1 MKFER
6 QIEVRLPEG
15 LAAGID
21 RAGSPFSDDEPA
33 GGATELQ
40 FVRNETG
47 DNESFSMSTV
57 LTRCINLNDDSRYGR
72 FTIIIDASGA

>member
-1 MKFER
+1 M
-6 QIEVRLPEG
+6 RLPEG

-21 RAGSPFSDDEPA
+21 RAGSLFSGDA
-33 GGATELQ
+33 AELQ
-40 FVRNETG
+40 FIPNESG

-57 LTRCINLNDDSRYGR
+57 ITRCINLNDDSRYGR